1 MAEIGL
7 KHQVDAWYADMDE
20 TRLATDWNTAVI
32 TPHCLLLSYL
42 DVLQKNKVPFDEGV
56 QLAAEWV
63 KQLGGEFR
71 EDTEEAPEAEASVLS
86 WGEPR
91 LIALNPIRTQKFLLR
106 GLSLTQTGGST
117 CDTRYLKRRKG
128 PAGVYGTVVLVGL
141 CHCSLVIS

>member
-1 MAEIGL
+1 MSQPSPELTLKSGLTSKTAILRQGSKFNCQYGVIFTLPVTL

-86 WGEPR
+86 LGRATAHCFKPY
-91 LIALNPIRTQKFLLR
+91 P
-106 GLSLTQTGGST
+106 
-117 CDTRYLKRRKG
+117 DTKNFYYE
-128 PAGVYGTVVLVGL
+128 A
-141 CHCSLVIS
+141 

>member
-1 MAEIGL
+1 MVEEGRKVAGKHGMMAEIGL

-63 KQLGGEFR
+63 KQLGGNFVK
-71 EDTEEAPEAEASVLS
+71 T
-86 WGEPR
+86 
-91 LIALNPIRTQKFLLR
+91 LR
-106 GLSLTQTGGST
+106 
-117 CDTRYLKRRKG
+117 KRRKLRLQCFPG
-128 PAGVYGTVVLVGL
+128 RATA
-141 CHCSLVIS
+141 HCFKPYPDTKNFYYEA